1 MDVAQHSEAVEAE
14 LTRFIEKRHDL
25 RGKTEGEQLEEE
37 LWKESERRYLEIK
50 QRRRV
55 AAWFAHFCRMADSH
69 RALSENYQ
77 RRAEELC
84 EEGEMAS
91 GSVPQGEG
99 TRSVSSIRRRR
110 PPGTGEEM
118 GAA

>member
-37 LWKESERRYLEIK
+37 L
-50 QRRRV
+50 
-55 AAWFAHFCRMADSH
+55 
-69 RALSENYQ
+69 
-77 RRAEELC
+77 C
-84 EEGEMAS
+84 EEGELAS